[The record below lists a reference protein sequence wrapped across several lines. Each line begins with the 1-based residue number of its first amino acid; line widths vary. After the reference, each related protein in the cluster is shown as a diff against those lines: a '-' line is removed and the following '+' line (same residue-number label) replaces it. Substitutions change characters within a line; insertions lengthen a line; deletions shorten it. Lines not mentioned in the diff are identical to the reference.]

1 MAVRER
7 SWRAGRTDKE
17 RGSDVSIRFEANI
30 ASDLSHFLTA
40 EVEGWDEERE
50 STEWIIYLLGVE
62 MDRVFSRKENANA
75 VLTEG
80 NYWAKAERVV
90 KRMWEE
96 TP

>member
-1 MAVRER
+1 M
-7 SWRAGRTDKE
+7 
-17 RGSDVSIRFEANI
+17 SIRFEANI

-50 STEWIIYLLGVE
+50 STEWIIYFNGVE
-62 MDRVFSRKENANA
+62 MDRVFSRKESAEG

-80 NYWAKAERVV
+80 GYWARAERVV